1 MSVFGESLGENRN
14 SLEADCS
21 YRFGGWSKA
30 SSVKMN
36 WILLFHL
43 IRFSQLGLVS
53 LCLRMKGWRGK
64 KETDNRRQQVFHT
77 LQQIDKSFQRP
88 QKLCRFNQI
97 TGQNSE
103 CSLSRNVPIQKFGCT
118 IIVSTRRW
126 VDIMFCLSSVFVHFF
141 LFMSKISL
149 CWFHLHVHALN
160 ARDIKVQRSTISTK
174 IALLF
179 RRSHSYFFHL
189 FSSKINLF
197 LIGIFTNQ

>member
-1 MSVFGESLGENRN
+1 MLIWKWNWSPLCLCLEKAWGENRN

-64 KETDNRRQQVFHT
+64 KEADNSRQQVFHA

-103 CSLSRNVPIQKFGCT
+103 CSLSVMYQSKSSDAQYCKHTALSWYHVLSLFSICAFFSFSCLKYLCAGFTCMCMPW
-118 IIVSTRRW
+118 RR
-126 VDIMFCLSSVFVHFF
+126 
-141 LFMSKISL
+141 
-149 CWFHLHVHALN
+149 
-160 ARDIKVQRSTISTK
+160 RDIKVQRSTISTK

-179 RRSHSYFFHL
+179 RRSHSFFFHL
-189 FSSKINLF
+189 FSF
-197 LIGIFTNQ
+197 

>member
-21 YRFGGWSKA
+21 YRFGGSSKA

-53 LCLRMKGWRGK
+53 LCLRMEGWRGK
-64 KETDNRRQQVFHT
+64 KTDGYNRRQQVFHT

-141 LFMSKISL
+141 FFSCLKYL
-149 CWFHLHVHALN
+149 CAGFTCMHVYALN
-160 ARDIKVQRSTISTK
+160 ARNIKVPRGTI
-174 IALLF
+174 
-179 RRSHSYFFHL
+179 
-189 FSSKINLF
+189 
-197 LIGIFTNQ
+197 

>member
-1 MSVFGESLGENRN
+1 M
-14 SLEADCS
+14 LEDE
-21 YRFGGWSKA
+21 R
-30 SSVKMN
+30 
-36 WILLFHL
+36 LE
-43 IRFSQLGLVS
+43 
-53 LCLRMKGWRGK
+53 GK
-64 KETDNRRQQVFHT
+64 KRDGYNRRQQVFHT

-103 CSLSRNVPIQKFGCT
+103 FSLSRNVPIQKFGCT

-189 FSSKINLF
+189 FSTNTVIFFGRFFKWERESRYETPRDKISE
-197 LIGIFTNQ
+197 ITATNIVKVPSDGKIAPTD